1 MVTKATE
8 VNRMDIALKKKNPK
22 SCFNPKSGLV
32 MRTMEVGL
40 TELLTTQ
47 PFM

>member
-1 MVTKATE
+1 MVTEVTE
-8 VNRMDIALKKKNPK
+8 VNRMDIALKKNTK
-22 SCFNPKSGLV
+22 SCFNPKGGVV
-32 MRTMEVGL
+32 MRTMEVSP